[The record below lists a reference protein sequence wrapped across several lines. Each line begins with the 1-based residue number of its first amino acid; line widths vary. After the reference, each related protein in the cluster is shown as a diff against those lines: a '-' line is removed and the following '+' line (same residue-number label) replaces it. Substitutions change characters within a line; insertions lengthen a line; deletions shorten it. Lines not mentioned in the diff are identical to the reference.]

1 MRFYAVNLVRHGPEF
16 EGAQSK
22 NRVDDHK
29 PLALAKRR
37 QNGDRCGRFALAA
50 RFFAGSRA
58 LRPVGKNKR
67 LTKSKKGGKKKTC
80 VPSPRRRR
88 GRSPPV

>member
-22 NRVDDHK
+22 IVWTTTS
-29 PLALAKRR
+29 LFALAKRR

-58 LRPVGKNKR
+58 LRPAGKNKR